1 MEELNRAFNEYINE
15 FKNLTTIEKRNEVLN
30 SIKEMIVIFEK
41 LAEIDNIKLE
51 YLKTNEILEYQKSEN
66 EDEFLEAELIYIENA
81 KNLIGQYLDKKV
93 Q

>member
-15 FKNLTTIEKRNEVLN
+15 FKNLTTKEKRNEVLN